1 VVPVEVGMKIDVKY
15 DQDEKAFFVCW
26 NDDII
31 GDRRDLEIS
40 TWCNKNFEDKEWTD
54 GVANFNYLWTSS
66 HKDVAMFCLRW
77 S

>member
-1 VVPVEVGMKIDVKY
+1 MKIDVKY

-26 NDDII
+26 KNNII
-31 GDRRDLEIS
+31 SDCRDLEIS

-54 GVANFNYLWTSS
+54 GIADFDYLWTSS
-66 HKDVAMFCLRW
+66 QRDATLFVLRW